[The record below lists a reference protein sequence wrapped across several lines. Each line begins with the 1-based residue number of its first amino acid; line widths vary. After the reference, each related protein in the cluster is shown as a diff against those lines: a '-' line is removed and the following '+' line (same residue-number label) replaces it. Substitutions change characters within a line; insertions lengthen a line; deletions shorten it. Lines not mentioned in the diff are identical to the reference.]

1 MLFQQTTLSIK
12 KLCFEI
18 QARINEMTFI
28 SETNDRV
35 KKQTLTKYVTTFEY
49 ADKTLFALSGASS
62 GVSLALCATV
72 IGWDNC

>member
-1 MLFQQTTLSIK
+1 
-12 KLCFEI
+12 
-18 QARINEMTFI
+18 MTFI

-35 KKQTLTKYVTTFEY
+35 KKQTLAKYVTTFEY